1 MCTFLYSDRFNGT
14 YLLIGVLERER
25 KCFNRTVPEG
35 KGIVP
40 QGKGMV
46 PQGKGT
52 ILAMEG
58 VRYD

>member
-1 MCTFLYSDRFNGT
+1 MYFLNYSDRFNGT
-14 YLLIGVLERER
+14 YLQEGVLERER
-25 KCFNRTVPEG
+25 KCSNRMVPEM

-52 ILAMEG
+52 ILAREG